1 MYLHL
6 CISVTMYTH
15 WCHIYILYTNIDQKL
30 VNSLHALLNCEIDGF
45 DYRVITS
52 EYRTRVHCIH
62 MYHLFRNA
70 LVYVVCI
77 CPKYKMICLKSP
89 KSSEFAIIF
98 KNSGQNS
105 LTMLILSFFNNYS
118 LDLGDF
124 RQIIFVFRPFYT
136 NS

>member
-1 MYLHL
+1 
-6 CISVTMYTH
+6 
-15 WCHIYILYTNIDQKL
+15 

-77 CPKYKMICLKSP
+77 CPKYKWV
-89 KSSEFAIIF
+89 A
-98 KNSGQNS
+98 
-105 LTMLILSFFNNYS
+105 
-118 LDLGDF
+118 
-124 RQIIFVFRPFYT
+124 
-136 NS
+136 